1 MLPSVYMLLVVFC
14 GLPSTFPN
22 RNKTQKGSRLCYL
35 RYRSNSDLSY
45 LTLV

>member
-14 GLPSTFPN
+14 GLPSTFP
-22 RNKTQKGSRLCYL
+22 KTQKGSRLCYL
-35 RYRSNSDLSY
+35 RYRSNSDLGY